1 MAETTYD
8 IAIVGGGINGAG
20 IARDAAGRGLK
31 VLLVEKNDFA
41 SATSSASSKLIHGG
55 LRYLE
60 QYEFRL
66 VREALAEREVL
77 LSIAPHITWPLRFVL
92 PHNKLLRPA
101 WMLRIG
107 LFLYDNLAPRSRLQR
122 SHGIDL
128 RKDPAGRPLRE
139 ELVRGF
145 DYADGW
151 VEDSRLVVLNAMSAA
166 EKGATI
172 LPRTACVSARK
183 AASGEG
189 WDLTLQGRDGA
200 TSGARAKVLVNAAGP
215 WVADVLTGVM
225 GRNGESR
232 LRLVKGSHI
241 VVPAIHDGPEA
252 YILQNPDGRVVFAI
266 PYQGRF
272 TLIGTT
278 DIPYEGD
285 PGKVAIA
292 PDEVTYLCEAVNRY
306 FRRPTTPD
314 DVVWSYSGV
323 RPLYDDSAANPSA
336 VTRDYVFDIVGGE
349 DGEPVLL
356 SIFGGKITT
365 YRRLAEHAMEK
376 LQPHLPSGQAGW
388 TGREPLP
395 GGDMEDAD
403 FDRFLDGLRRR
414 HPGLPGDLLHRYARA
429 YGTRAELVIDGAT
442 TPADLGRDFG
452 AGLYEAELRYL
463 AVHEWAMTGEDVL
476 WRRSKLGLHLPKERH
491 GEVEAWFAGRTTA
504 VTPPRTRPAARG

>member
-1 MAETTYD
+1 MLDPFYD

-107 LFLYDNLAPRSRLQR
+107 LFLYDNLAPRSKLQR

-128 RKDPAGRPLRE
+128 RADPAGRPLKA
-139 ELVRGF
+139 ELTRGF

-172 LPRTACVSARK
+172 LPRTECVSARK

-189 WDLTLQGRDGA
+189 WDIVLKGRDGA
-200 TSGARAKVLVNAAGP
+200 VTETKAKVLVNAAGP

-285 PGKVAIA
+285 PGQVAIDA
-292 PDEVTYLCEAVNRY
+292 DEVAYLCEAVNRY
-306 FRRPTTPD
+306 FTKTTRPQ
-314 DVVWSYSGV
+314 DVVWTYSGV

-336 VTRDYVFDIVGGE
+336 VTRDYVFDVVGGE

-376 LQPHLPSGQAGW
+376 LQPHLPSDGAGW

-395 GGDMEDAD
+395 GGDMPGAD
-403 FDRFLDGLRRR
+403 FDAFLVDLARRY
-414 HPGLPGDLLHRYARA
+414 PGLPADLLRRYARA
-429 YGTRAELVIDGAT
+429 YGTRATRILGQAQSV
-442 TPADLGRDFG
+442 ADLGRDFG
-452 AGLYEAELRYL
+452 AGLHEAELAYL
-463 AVHEWAMTGEDVL
+463 SRDEWAMTGEDVL
-476 WRRSKLGLHLPKERH
+476 WRRTKLGLHIPRERH
-491 GEVEAWFAGRTTA
+491 GEVDAWFAGRTSA
-504 VTPPRTRPAARG
+504 VTPRQTRPAARG